1 MFGGD
6 LPTLDPFTRSLLT
19 NADVL
24 SVNQHSTGNKVV
36 YKEGNIR
43 VWSAKSDSGDAQYL
57 AVFNLADSK
66 SAVHLTWNQVGIAY
80 APAAMLDLW
89 AGKSETRPA
98 ALNVTLAPHASG
110 FYKLSSK

>member
-36 YKEGNIR
+36 YKEGDIR
-43 VWSAKSDSGDAQYL
+43 VWTAKTNGGNTQYL
-57 AVFNLADSK
+57 AVFNLADSR
-66 SAVHLTWNQVGIAY
+66 SAVHLTWDQVGIASS
-80 APAAMLDLW
+80 PAATLELW
-89 AGKSETRPA
+89 TGKSVTRPA
-98 ALNVTLAPHASG
+98 ALDVTLAPHASEIYRLG
-110 FYKLSSK
+110 SK